1 LISSAQTQDSIQSAA
16 LLTKQ
21 QTIQSI
27 DPIRLLVFMRLSK
40 ETQREGTQMK
50 RILVILRVLTRG
62 REHFIYFSHV
72 LLKEFNLYIS
82 S

>member
-1 LISSAQTQDSIQSAA
+1 
-16 LLTKQ
+16 
-21 QTIQSI
+21 
-27 DPIRLLVFMRLSK
+27 MRLSK

-72 LLKEFNLYIS
+72 LLKEFNLCIS